1 MTFSEL
7 ILTAVLFLTD
17 IFSKSFMESLIARRG
32 RIELIRDF
40 FALDI
45 VHNTG
50 AAWGM
55 FSGRTELFF
64 MMTIL
69 VVGIILYV
77 LFNKETARD
86 RWFRIP
92 LIMALAGTLGNFF
105 DRVVYGYVRDFLDFT
120 IFTYD
125 YPVFNIADSLLCV
138 GFFLLAVYIIRHDGE
153 Q

>member
-1 MTFSEL
+1 MKKVLL
-7 ILTAVLFLTD
+7 ILLVLFLTS
-17 IFSKSFMESLIARRG
+17 IQA
-32 RIELIRDF
+32 

-50 AAWGM
+50 AAWGI
-55 FSGRTELFF
+55 FSGKTELFF

-69 VVGIILYV
+69 VVGMILYA
-77 LFNKETARD
+77 LFNKESSRD
-86 RWFRIP
+86 PWFRIP
-92 LIMALAGTLGNFF
+92 LIMALAGTLGNFY

-125 YPVFNIADSLLCV
+125 YPVFNVADSFLCV